1 MSTLKVNN
9 ISAVTGST
17 VTADKAIVITDN
29 TAASSSTT
37 GALKVTGGIST
48 QNNLYVGG
56 NAVITGTMTANG
68 GTLTLGDANTDNLS
82 ILADLTSDIIPN
94 TNNLHDLG
102 SATKKWA
109 EIHATSLYGD
119 GSNITGVT
127 GATSNLTAAGD
138 TGSDTV
144 VVGTDT
150 FTFTGGTN
158 ITTAMGANAL
168 TISLDASTALTGTP
182 TAPTAAAGTNT
193 TQLATTAFVATEV
206 ASLVD
211 SAPGA
216 LNTLNELAAA
226 LGDDANYATTTTNAI
241 ATKLALAGGTMSG
254 AIAMGSNNITG
265 AGTVGASVVDIDS
278 VATMDTATV
287 TSLGTTIG
295 DIDTWAKASYR
306 SAKYVISIKDVT
318 NSEYQSS
325 EILVVHD
332 GTTSYLTEYGQ
343 LHTGVNPLVTF
354 TTDISGANV
363 RLRGTGI
370 SANNNV
376 KVIRTLVEA

>member
-9 ISAVTGST
+9 ITAVTGST

-68 GTLTLGDANTDNLS
+68 GTMTLGDANTDSLS
-82 ILADLTSDIIPN
+82 ILAELTSDIIPDV
-94 TNNLHDLG
+94 NNNYDLG
-102 SATKKWA
+102 STAKKWA
-109 EIHATSLYGD
+109 EIHATTFYGD
-119 GSNITGVT
+119 GSNLTGID
-127 GATSNLTAAGD
+127 TSLNIAGD
-138 TGSDTV
+138 S
-144 VVGTDT
+144 GTDT
-150 FTFTGGTN
+150 IAGGGTLNVFGGTN
-158 ITTAMGANAL
+158 ITSAATDD
-168 TISLDASTALTGTP
+168 TITINLDASPALTGVP
-182 TAPTAAAGTNT
+182 TAPTAAGGTNT
-193 TQLATTAFVATEV
+193 TQVATTAFVAGEV
-206 ASLVD
+206 SSLVD
-211 SAPGA
+211 ASPAA
-216 LNTLNELAAA
+216 LDTLNELAAA
-226 LGDDANYATTTTNAI
+226 LGDDVNFSTTVNNNI
-241 ATKLALAGGTMSG
+241 ATKLSLAGGTMTG
-254 AIAMGSNNITG
+254 ALDMGNQNITN
-265 AGTVGASVVDIDS
+265 ANSIDIDS
-278 VATMDTATV
+278 VAILDTATV
-287 TSLGTTIG
+287 TSLGTTIS
-295 DIDTWAKASYR
+295 DIDTFSAASYR

-343 LHTGVNPLVTF
+343 LHTGANPLVTF
-354 TTDISGANV
+354 TTDISAGNV

-370 SANNNV
+370 SVNNNV

>member
-1 MSTLKVNN
+1 MSTIKVNN
-9 ISAVTGST
+9 ISSVTGTT
-17 VTADKAIVITDN
+17 VTADKAVVITDS
-29 TAASSSTT
+29 TSATSSTT

-48 QNNLYVGG
+48 QENLYVGG

-68 GTLTLGDANTDNLS
+68 GTMTLGDASTDSLS
-82 ILADLTSDIIPN
+82 ILAELTSDIIPDVTN
-94 TNNLHDLG
+94 TYDLDS
-102 SATKKWA
+102 SAKKWA
-109 EIHATSLYGD
+109 EIHATTFYGD
-119 GSNITGVT
+119 GSNLTGVETNLAIAADAGT
-127 GATSNLTAAGD
+127 GGP
-138 TGSDTV
+138 V

-158 ITTAMGANAL
+158 VNTSVAGDTITIN
-168 TISLDASTALTGTP
+168 LDASTVLTGTP
-182 TAPTAAAGTNT
+182 TAPTASAATNT
-193 TQLATTAFVATEV
+193 TQIATTAYVTTAV
-206 ASLVD
+206 SNLVD
-211 SAPGA
+211 TAPGT

-226 LGDDANYATTTTNAI
+226 LGDDANYATTTAASI
-241 ATKLALAGGTMSG
+241 ATKLPLAGGTMSG
-254 AIAMGSNNITG
+254 AIAMGGNNITG
-265 AGTVGASVVDIDS
+265 GGSVACTSLDIDS
-278 VATMDTATV
+278 VAEMDTATV
-287 TSLGTTIG
+287 TSLGTTIS
-295 DIDTWAKASYR
+295 DIDTFASASYR
-306 SAKYVISIKDVT
+306 SAKYIISIKDVT

-354 TTDISGANV
+354 TTDISGGNV

>member
-9 ISAVTGST
+9 ITAVTGST

-68 GTLTLGDANTDNLS
+68 GTMTLGDANTDSLS
-82 ILADLTSDIIPN
+82 ILAELTSDIIPDV
-94 TNNLHDLG
+94 NNNYDLG
-102 SATKKWA
+102 STAKKWA
-109 EIHATSLYGD
+109 EIHATTFYGD
-119 GSNITGVT
+119 GSNLTGVETNLAIAADAGT
-127 GATSNLTAAGD
+127 GGP
-138 TGSDTV
+138 V

-158 ITTAMGANAL
+158 VNTSVAGDTITIN
-168 TISLDASTALTGTP
+168 LDASTALTGTP

-193 TQLATTAFVATEV
+193 TQLATTAYVTTAV
-206 ASLVD
+206 SNVVD
-211 SAPGA
+211 AAPGA
-216 LNTLNELAAA
+216 LDTLNELAAA

-254 AIAMGSNNITG
+254 AIAMGNNNITG
-265 AGTVGASVVDIDS
+265 AGTVGVSVVDIDS

>member
-9 ISAVTGST
+9 ITAVTGST

-29 TAASSSTT
+29 TAASSNTT

>member
-9 ISAVTGST
+9 ITAVTGST

-29 TAASSSTT
+29 TAASSNTT

-109 EIHATSLYGD
+109 EIHATTFYGD

-325 EILVVHD
+325 EVLIVHD

-343 LHTGVNPLVTF
+343 LHTGTNPLVTF